1 MTAKIAAILIVAICF
16 NSMSA
21 IVSDNDGSAFV
32 TKAEFEAMKD
42 NFADQVENYENS
54 IDGKIDG
61 AIAAYLAGI
70 KTTRKTVITNMFRNA
85 KINDKNN
92 LVFALWATPAQAIN
106 VEDVVA
112 GYFVGRA
119 DGGGDGANQ
128 TSGGKYGY
136 CQVSN
141 VDSGSGN
148 YKECE
153 YLGTKKKDS
162 SKFYND
168 DKKNW
173 TSAYYFVNFPFKGE
187 NEKKDLDNWTLQEI
201 KRKRLHMHLKA
212 NYLAFMSASYTGN
225 IGSRFSGTV
234 TTDYTTTLTQPGS
247 FKHSSQGN
255 HCHITMQPICTQVHE
270 WSDFDKDPN
279 FSSTNDDEK
288 KNLFLKYNFAGEV
301 KDSTDCYAVEYEYR
315 DYYNSNDEER
325 FGSKESKNIQIQDR
339 ENDGATVTSYK
350 GAGSRNGYMQW
361 GSNLVNPV
369 AKHDCTFM
377 FKYYFQKIFNLKW
390 TKLTNS
396 YYDSLFNEP
405 IYKYNG
411 IPITNMNQT
420 GKITFALTLNNST
433 EDAFKYCIMDKR
445 HENGKVPEEKK
456 ETYSGRSIDRVLAYG
471 ELSGKKNH
479 VVNIEFDKEVIW
491 DKDKGDYIYLK
502 VEPSKNGQTVTADI
516 PGNVNAEFK
525 LY

>member
-70 KTTRKTVITNMFRNA
+70 KTTRKMVITNMFINA
-85 KINDKNN
+85 KKNDKNN

-119 DGGGDGANQ
+119 DGGGDGDNA

-141 VDSGSGN
+141 VNAGSGG
-148 YKECE
+148 YGECE
-153 YLGTKKKDS
+153 YLGTTKKNS

-212 NYLAFMSASYTGN
+212 NYSAFMSASYTGN

-247 FKHSSQGN
+247 FKHSSQGR
-255 HCHITMQPICTQVHE
+255 HCHINLEPICTQVHE
-270 WSDFDKDPN
+270 WSDFDKDSN
-279 FSSTNDDEK
+279 FSSTNDDNK
-288 KNLFLKYNFAGEV
+288 KNQFLKYNLAGEV
-301 KDSTDCYAVEYEYR
+301 KDSTAMRLSMSIAIIIIQVMKKDLEA
-315 DYYNSNDEER
+315 
-325 FGSKESKNIQIQDR
+325 KN
-339 ENDGATVTSYK
+339 
-350 GAGSRNGYMQW
+350 
-361 GSNLVNPV
+361 P
-369 AKHDCTFM
+369 
-377 FKYYFQKIFNLKW
+377 KIFKSRIEKTMGRQQLHIGAVVQIVHIFKGRH
-390 TKLTNS
+390 S
-396 YYDSLFNEP
+396 Y
-405 IYKYNG
+405 
-411 IPITNMNQT
+411 
-420 GKITFALTLNNST
+420 LTLPRNMIVHLCLNIIFKRSST
-433 EDAFKYCIMDKR
+433 
-445 HENGKVPEEKK
+445 
-456 ETYSGRSIDRVLAYG
+456 
-471 ELSGKKNH
+471 
-479 VVNIEFDKEVIW
+479 
-491 DKDKGDYIYLK
+491 
-502 VEPSKNGQTVTADI
+502 
-516 PGNVNAEFK
+516 
-525 LY
+525 